1 MSDEVNPKQPEETG
15 VRTQIS
21 KWVAHILDDL
31 IKIPGTNKRVGL
43 DPILG
48 LIPGAGDILSSAGG
62 LTLLAAGAK
71 RKVPVSVYLRMA
83 ANWMLNA
90 IVGAIP
96 FVGDMFSFWF
106 KSNKRNYALMRA
118 HLDEQTGESAEKA
131 GWGPVFIL
139 LLAAGVVFTALGFLL
154 VWVIGKVF
162 G

>member
-1 MSDEVNPKQPEETG
+1 MSDELNPKLPEETG
-15 VRTQIS
+15 ARTRIS
-21 KWVAHILDDL
+21 KWVAYVLDDL
-31 IKIPGTNKRVGL
+31 IKIPGTNRRIGL

-71 RKVPVSVYLRMA
+71 RKVPMSVYLRMA
-83 ANWMLNA
+83 ANWALNA

-118 HLDEQTGESAEKA
+118 HLDDQTGEEAEKA
-131 GWGPVFIL
+131 GWGTVFIL
-139 LLAAGVVFTALGFLL
+139 LVAAGVVFTVLGFLL
-154 VWVIGKVF
+154 VWVIGRVF